1 MNPDELLDALGE
13 IDPALLTGAEQARK
27 RRRSPLLLPLA
38 ACLALAVTIFAF
50 RVWQPGPDQV
60 AGGPQST
67 GLPAGGPITA
77 ASQSTT
83 APAAQAT
90 APAGTQPPAPVQ
102 GDGQA
107 PTAGSD
113 PSADG
118 LPGDFIIMDE
128 ALKLTVTITEAA
140 EDGFLVRVE
149 DAGPY
154 GSQLVGE
161 TVLVRLAEGLIPDRP
176 WSPGDTVTLVCQPR
190 DPDGSYLVIEIQ
202 GGEP

>member
-27 RRRSPLLLPLA
+27 RRKKPLLLPLA

-50 RVWQPGPDQV
+50 RAFQPGPDQV
-60 AGGPQST
+60 AGGPHT
-67 GLPAGGPITA
+67 GGPLPGGPITA
-77 ASQSTT
+77 TSQSTA
-83 APAAQAT
+83 APAAQT
-90 APAGTQPPAPVQ
+90 TVPAGTQPPAPA
-102 GDGQA
+102 DGEGHA
-107 PTAGSD
+107 ASD

-118 LPGDFIIMDE
+118 LPGDFIVVDE
-128 ALKLTVTITEAA
+128 ALKLTVTVTEAA
-140 EDGFLVRVE
+140 EDGYFVRVE

-202 GGEP
+202 GGET

>member
-13 IDPALLTGAEQARK
+13 IDPALLSGAEQARK
-27 RRRSPLLLPLA
+27 RRKWPLLLPLA

-50 RVWQPGPDQV
+50 RTLQPGPDQV

-67 GLPAGGPITA
+67 GPLTGGPITA
-77 ASQSTT
+77 TSQSTA

-90 APAGTQPPAPVQ
+90 VPAGTQPPDPVK

-107 PTAGSD
+107 PTAD
-113 PSADG
+113 PSVDG
-118 LPGDFIIMDE
+118 LPGDFIITDE
-128 ALKLTVTITEAA
+128 SLKLTVTVAEAA
-140 EDGFLVRVE
+140 DDGYFVRVE
-149 DAGPY
+149 DAGP
-154 GSQLVGE
+154 GGAQLVGE

>member
-13 IDPALLTGAEQARK
+13 IDPALLSGAEQARK
-27 RRRSPLLLPLA
+27 RRKQPLLLPLA

-77 ASQSTT
+77 TSQSTS
-83 APAAQAT
+83 APAAQTA
-90 APAGTQPPAPVQ
+90 APAGTLPPAPA
-102 GDGQA
+102 DGEDHA
-107 PTAGSD
+107 AGSD

-118 LPGDFIIMDE
+118 LPGDFIVTDE

-140 EDGFLVRVE
+140 EGGFWVRVE

-202 GGEP
+202 GGET

>member
-13 IDPALLTGAEQARK
+13 IDPALLSGTEQARK

-50 RVWQPGPDQV
+50 RVWRPGPDQV
-60 AGGPQST
+60 AGDPQST

-77 ASQSTT
+77 TSQGTA
-83 APAAQAT
+83 APAAQT
-90 APAGTQPPAPVQ
+90 TVPARTQPPDPVK
-102 GDGQA
+102 GEGLT
-107 PTAGSD
+107 PTAD

-118 LPGDFIIMDE
+118 LPGDFLIVDE
-128 ALKLTVTITEAA
+128 ALKLTVTVTEAA
-140 EDGFLVRVE
+140 EDGFWVWVE
-149 DAGPY
+149 DAGP
-154 GSQLVGE
+154 GGAQLVGE

-176 WSPGDTVTLVCQPR
+176 WSPGDTVTLVCQPP

-202 GGEP
+202 GGET

>member
-13 IDPALLTGAEQARK
+13 IDPALLSGAEQARK
-27 RRRSPLLLPLA
+27 RRKQPLLLPLA

-60 AGGPQST
+60 AGDPQST
-67 GLPAGGPITA
+67 GLPVGGPITA
-77 ASQSTT
+77 TSQST
-83 APAAQAT
+83 T
-90 APAGTQPPAPVQ
+90 APAGTQPPAPNK
-102 GDGQA
+102 GDGLA

-113 PSADG
+113 AGVDG
-118 LPGDFIIMDE
+118 LPGDFLIVDE
-128 ALKLTVTITEAA
+128 ALKLTVTIAEAA
-140 EDGFLVRVE
+140 EGGFWVRVD
-149 DAGPY
+149 DAGP
-154 GSQLVGE
+154 GGAQLVGE

-202 GGEP
+202 GGET

>member
-27 RRRSPLLLPLA
+27 RRKSPLLLPLA

-77 ASQSTT
+77 TSQSTA
-83 APAAQAT
+83 APAAQT
-90 APAGTQPPAPVQ
+90 TVPAGTQPPAPA
-102 GDGQA
+102 DGEDHA
-107 PTAGSD
+107 AGSD

-118 LPGDFIIMDE
+118 LPGDFIVTDE
-128 ALKLTVTITEAA
+128 ALKLTVTVAEAA

-149 DAGPY
+149 DAGP
-154 GSQLVGE
+154 GGAQLVGE

-176 WSPGDTVTLVCQPR
+176 WSPGDIVTLLCQPP